1 MQILLVV
8 ILFLVVFLFSL
19 SSVSQSYATAQQA
32 QAAIEASRSA
42 QIAST
47 GNLVSLVTVAL
58 VIIASLAAVIVIA
71 WLVLRAKSQPKRQ
84 WTRTGNGGW
93 DQFDLLSKSQPQANA
108 LVQALMTQLLYEMT
122 QHQQHASRAEQI
134 WMNDPAMMNDT
145 LNDSPS
151 FPDNTW
157 EM

>member
-32 QAAIEASRSA
+32 QAAIEASRAA

-58 VIIASLAAVIVIA
+58 VTVAGLAAVIVIA
-71 WLVLRAKSQPKRQ
+71 WLVLRAKAQPKRN
-84 WTRTGNGGW
+84 WTRTNNGGW
-93 DQFDLLSKSQPQANA
+93 DQFQQPLTNA
-108 LVQALMTQLLYEMT
+108 LVEALMTHLLYEMS
-122 QHQQHASRAEQI
+122 QHQQHQDLEQP
-134 WMNDPAMMNDT
+134 WMNEPSM
-145 LNDSPS
+145 LNDSFYEAPS

-157 EM
+157 DM